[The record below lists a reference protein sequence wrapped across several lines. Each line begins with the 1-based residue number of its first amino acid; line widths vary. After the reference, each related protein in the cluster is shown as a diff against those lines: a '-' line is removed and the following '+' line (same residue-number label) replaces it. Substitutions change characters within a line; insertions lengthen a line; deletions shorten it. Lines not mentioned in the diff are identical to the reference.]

1 MSLDGKLCR
10 LRAVEPADVDAMYLW
25 ENDIDIWRVSNTV
38 APYSRYALEQLVET
52 MRYDIYAS
60 RQLRLII
67 ETSGQRLDD
76 AGDFGMHGNADGS
89 EYVTPGDFAA
99 GVAVGAV
106 DIFEFDPLN
115 LRAGIGILVY
125 DEASRGCGYASD
137 ALRTVERY
145 ACEVLHLHQLW
156 SNVAADNE
164 RSLVL
169 FESAGYRRVGIKEE
183 WIRRRDGY
191 VGEIMFQK
199 IL

>member
-1 MSLDGKLCR
+1 MFLEGKLCR
-10 LRAVEPADVDAMYLW
+10 LRAVEPADVDEMYLW
-25 ENDIDIWRVSNTV
+25 ENDMAIWRVSNTV

-67 ETSGQRLDD
+67 ETLGLRHDGTDALD
-76 AGDFGMHGNADGS
+76 ASGNAGGD
-89 EYVTPGDFAA
+89 YVTPGDFAA

-115 LRAGIGILVY
+115 SRAGIGILVY
-125 DEASRGCGYASD
+125 DEANRGCGYASD
-137 ALRTVERY
+137 VLRTVERY
-145 ACEVLHLHQLW
+145 AREVLHLHQLW

-164 RSLVL
+164 RSLAL
-169 FESAGYRRVGIKEE
+169 FESAGYRRVGIREE